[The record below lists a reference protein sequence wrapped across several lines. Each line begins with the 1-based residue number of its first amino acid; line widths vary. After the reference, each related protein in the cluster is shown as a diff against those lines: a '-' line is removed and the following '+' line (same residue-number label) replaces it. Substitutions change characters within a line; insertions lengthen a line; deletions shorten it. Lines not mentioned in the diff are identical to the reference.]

1 MTTLLLIPFL
11 AYSLNALRNAR
22 RREQKLWAVLEAVA
36 DRVDD
41 VSYEVGLLP
50 RTDHV
55 PLDAAAEECA
65 AMTEDATVIH
75 RSLCCGWSAAA
86 ATDRRGAGSDGP
98 RLAVQSM

>member
-50 RTDHV
+50 RADPGGLDPAAQECCLLYTS
-55 PLDAAAEECA
+55 DAADE
-65 AMTEDATVIH
+65 
-75 RSLCCGWSAAA
+75 
-86 ATDRRGAGSDGP
+86 
-98 RLAVQSM
+98 

>member
-22 RREQKLWAVLEAVA
+22 RREQKLWAVLEAMA

-50 RTDHV
+50 RADLV
-55 PLDAAAEECA
+55 
-65 AMTEDATVIH
+65 AMN
-75 RSLCCGWSAAA
+75 A
-86 ATDRRGAGSDGP
+86 ATDDRAATPDDASGDPSQSVLRLVGGGRR
-98 RLAVQSM
+98 

>member
-50 RTDHV
+50 RAD
-55 PLDAAAEECA
+55 PGGLDPAAQE
-65 AMTEDATVIH
+65 
-75 RSLCCGWSAAA
+75 RSF
-86 ATDRRGAGSDGP
+86 
-98 RLAVQSM
+98 

>member
-50 RTDHV
+50 RTDHA

-65 AMTEDATVIH
+65 AMTEDATCDPSQPV
-75 RSLCCGWSAAA
+75 L
-86 ATDRRGAGSDGP
+86 
-98 RLAVQSM
+98 RLVGGGRH